1 MAAERVFAL
10 AAHPD
15 DIEFMMSGTLFLLK
29 EKGLEIH
36 YMNLADGSCGS
47 AEMDPEQTVRV
58 REQEARDAAACLGA
72 VYHPPLAA
80 DLTITYNIG
89 LVKKVSAVY
98 RDIRPDI
105 LLLQSPQDYMED
117 HINTVRIGVTAAFS
131 RGMPNFKT
139 DPERAPVSGD
149 VGVYHAQP
157 YGLRGPLGERI
168 IPHFFVDVEKVMD
181 RRIEM
186 LAMHRSQKEWLD
198 KSQGMDSYLQ
208 ISRDFCRETGEQS
221 GRFTCAE
228 GWRRRNPL
236 GFSGSG
242 SDPLRN
248 ILNDSVYSFSNE

>member
-29 EKGLEIH
+29 EQGLEIH

-47 AEMDPEQTVRV
+47 AEMDPDQTVRV
-58 REQEARDAAACLGA
+58 REQEARNAAAYLGA
-72 VYHPPLAA
+72 VYHPPLAV
-80 DLTITYNIG
+80 DLEITYNIP
-89 LVKKVSAVY
+89 LLKKTAAVF
-98 RDIRPDI
+98 RDIKPDI

-131 RGMPNFKT
+131 RGMPNFST
-139 DPERAPVSGD
+139 DPEHTPVPGD
-149 VGVYHAQP
+149 AAVYHAQP
-157 YGLRGPLGERI
+157 YGLRGPLGEMI
-168 IPHFFVDVEKVMD
+168 VPHFFVDVEKVME

-198 KSQGMDSYLQ
+198 RSQGMDSYLQ

-221 GRFTCAE
+221 GRFTYAE

-242 SDPLRN
+242 TDPLREV
-248 ILNDSVYSFSNE
+248 LGDYVFTPE